1 MNEKI
6 IFDFSEL
13 EGKIKQYYG
22 TQDEFAKAIP
32 MSLSSFNQKI
42 NNKVDFSNQNIK
54 KMATLLHIET
64 DDIGRIFFKLKV

>member
-1 MNEKI
+1 MNDKI

-22 TQDEFAKAIP
+22 TQEEFAKAIS

-42 NNKVDFSNQNIK
+42 NNRVDFSNQTIK
-54 KMATLLHIET
+54 KMATLLHIDT
-64 DDIGRIFFKLKV
+64 DDIGRIFFKVKV